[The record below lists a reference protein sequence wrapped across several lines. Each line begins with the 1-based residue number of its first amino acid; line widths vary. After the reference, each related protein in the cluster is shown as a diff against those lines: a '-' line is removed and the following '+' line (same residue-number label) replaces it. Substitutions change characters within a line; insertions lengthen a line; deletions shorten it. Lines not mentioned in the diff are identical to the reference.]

1 MSGLNLDITYNDIV
15 NTVVNVIKNN
25 CKNIGSVNLPDC
37 YKAGFS
43 KTYNCT
49 KTAVPGPRDTTGS
62 AWTPAFIVSSNAYVS
77 AVAESTVRNEFKNFL
92 TGTCGLPNLN
102 DVIYDNKFLNLL
114 HDVLS
119 FTTTK
124 CELICVSP
132 FDTNYFN
139 IVHNKAKGSATVS
152 FNLKTNEYG
161 YLVYD
166 QTGSTNYKNT
176 QSLAGSNSNK
186 KVIDVASMNTFLKVL
201 MTTINQTVKIKR
213 INYTIT
219 FN

>member
-15 NTVVNVIKNN
+15 TTVVNVIKNN
-25 CKNIGSVNLPDC
+25 CKNIGSVNLPNC

-43 KTYNCT
+43 KTYSCT
-49 KTAVPGPRDTTGS
+49 KTAVPGERDTTGN
-62 AWTPAFIVSSNAYVS
+62 AWTPAFIVSSNVYVS
-77 AVAESTVRNEFKNFL
+77 AVAESTVKTEFQNFL
-92 TGTCGLPNLN
+92 KNTCGLPNLN
-102 DVIYDNKFLNLL
+102 DTVYDNKFLNLL

-132 FDTNYFN
+132 FDENYFN
-139 IVHNKAKGSATVS
+139 IVHNKAWGSATVS

-166 QTGSTNYKNT
+166 QTGSTNFKNV
-176 QSLAGSNSNK
+176 QSLSGGNSNK
-186 KVIDVASMNTFLKVL
+186 KEITDSDMNTFLKVL
-201 MTTINQTVKIKR
+201 MTTINQTVKVKK
-213 INYTIT
+213 INYSIT